1 MKKVNKDF
9 YTFLPKYLQRDLD
22 KKIELYSEEEWFE
35 DAWNKYRE
43 HCWEADKK
51 HMESPNL
58 FFMKYLDIDHK
69 CIDNI
74 KINPEEKNSNPWL
87 NFSDHPYIDSIK
99 PIVENE
105 KIENNELE
113 IEKESKEEHE
123 EPV

>member
-58 FFMKYLDIDHK
+58 FFGKLVDSNVKNNEEPEPIVLNDIFVNEQTDKELNLELDEPFK
-69 CIDNI
+69 M
-74 KINPEEKNSNPWL
+74 PEEK
-87 NFSDHPYIDSIK
+87 
-99 PIVENE
+99 
-105 KIENNELE
+105 ELE